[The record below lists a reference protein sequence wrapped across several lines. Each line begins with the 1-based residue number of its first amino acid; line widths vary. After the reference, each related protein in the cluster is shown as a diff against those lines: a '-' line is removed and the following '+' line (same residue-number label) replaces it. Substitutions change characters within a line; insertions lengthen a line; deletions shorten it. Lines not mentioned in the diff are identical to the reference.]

1 MLPTQTVTEY
11 TLARIEE
18 ATKKIVKELHI
29 TGPFNIQF
37 IAKGSDTMVIE
48 CNLRASRCVILFY
61 FWLFYIICEV
71 FCDPYGVILFS
82 HSWFEETLDDNKL

>member
-29 TGPFNIQF
+29 TGPYNIQF
-37 IAKGSDTMVIE
+37 IAKGSDVMVIE

-61 FWLFYIICEV
+61 LRLFGFFTLLIWRIG
-71 FCDPYGVILFS
+71 FCNPYVVILF
-82 HSWFEETLDDNKL
+82 